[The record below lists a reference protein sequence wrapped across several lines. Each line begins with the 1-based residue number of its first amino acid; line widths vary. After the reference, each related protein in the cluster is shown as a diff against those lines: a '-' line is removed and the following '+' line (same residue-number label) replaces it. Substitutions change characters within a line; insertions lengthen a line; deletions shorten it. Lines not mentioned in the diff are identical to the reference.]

1 MVEHHNDVGGTAFG
15 PVVQARDISGDVHI
29 SHTPTPLARSRYRE
43 QVRQIAPPELL
54 GRAAEM
60 AWLHRFCTDDDVPHD
75 YLWWRAPKWAG
86 KSALMACFVLD
97 PPPGVRV
104 VSFFVTG
111 RLAGQDHRAAFV
123 DVLVEQLAELLGE
136 PMPVAVSEATREA
149 HLIGMVTEA
158 AQLCRD
164 RGERLVLV
172 VDGLDEDRGLVVGA
186 RSHSIAALLP
196 TRLAAGMRV
205 VVTSRPNPPPPADV
219 GPHHPLRDP
228 AVAHDLPPSP
238 HALVLRDDMELELDR
253 LLGGDPA
260 ARDLLGLLTAAGG
273 GLSARDL
280 GELTGRG
287 ERDVRALL
295 RTVAGRTFDVRP
307 GHWHPETAIY
317 LLGHEELQTTAEEGF
332 GPAGLAG
339 YRARLHAW
347 ADRHR
352 AAGWP
357 EDTPEYLLRGYFR
370 LLVATGEV
378 ARVVACAIDPARHDR
393 MLSLSGSDLGAL
405 GEITAAQ
412 AAVLATAEPDAV
424 VLARLS
430 YHRERLTD
438 RNATI
443 PSRLPALWAALGR
456 TRRVEV
462 PADPASAVALCVA
475 LAERG
480 QFDRADEVLRGV
492 DGIEHRD
499 EALAGIAVA
508 LARHGAVADALVVVD
523 RVFGGVDRAVATA
536 ELAVVTHRD
545 EIAGQARAL
554 LEALAEH
561 NAGASGKAAAR
572 LAGAAAALGDL
583 ALARRFL
590 QAVDEPRWGS
600 RARAAI
606 ARAGDPDAAELID
619 TADRLAEGI
628 TDPDLKAAALADLA
642 VATDDLDRL
651 ARAERAGPLGPDA
664 VAHVVRAAALLGR
677 WEHAETLCGT
687 LAPGSPAVL
696 VALGEAAAS
705 AGRTAA
711 AERIAAVAEGM
722 ARDFV
727 DDRRRDAAL
736 AALVAANDEI
746 GDTEAVRALLDV
758 VEAEGRGTP
767 RTTAPDP
774 PDPDRG
780 PLALD
785 DLIRRTPN
793 AFTRARGLLALAR
806 TNRSLLFRATA
817 AIEEI
822 QGAAHRV
829 RLDAAVVTTMAG
841 LGDLDQAVAHAR
853 SVGTSVAMVAAVKAV
868 AATEDFDRAL
878 SLVGEITDPVRAW
891 EARGFVVK
899 AVAVAGDVPRA
910 LSLLADLP
918 AGRYRDKLVEAL
930 AAITT
935 GSSRSWVA
943 DLLPWADRIADAPR
957 RARTV
962 SHLITAALRHG
973 DRTRARSLVD
983 TVEPPALQ
991 ARAWAALLDD
1001 PGAHAA
1007 AHILHL
1013 LDWPAALPLVAA
1025 RHPEVVQALTA
1036 DVLGR

>member
-1 MVEHHNDVGGTAFG
+1 MVEHRNDVGGTVFG
-15 PVVQARDISGDVHI
+15 PVVQAGEISGGVHV
-29 SHTPTPLARSRYRE
+29 SHGPARVARSRYRE
-43 QVRQIAPPELL
+43 QVRQIAPSELV
-54 GRAAEM
+54 GRAAEL
-60 AWLHRFCTDDDVPHD
+60 AWLHRFCTDDDVPRD

-136 PMPVAVSEATREA
+136 PVPVAVSEATREA
-149 HLIGMVTEA
+149 HLIGMLTEA

-196 TRLAAGMRV
+196 ARLAAGMRV
-205 VVTSRPNPPPPADV
+205 VVTSRPHPPPPADLS
-219 GPHHPLRDP
+219 PHHPLRDP
-228 AVAHDLPPSP
+228 AVAHDLQPSP

-307 GHWHPETAIY
+307 GHWHPETGIY

-352 AAGWP
+352 VAGWP

-370 LLVATGEV
+370 LLVTTGAV

-424 VLARLS
+424 AMARLAF
-430 YHRERLTD
+430 HRERLTD

-456 TRRVEV
+456 TRRVEA
-462 PADPASAVALCVA
+462 PADPASAAALCVA

-508 LARHGAVADALVVVD
+508 LARHGSVAEALVVVD

-536 ELAVVTHRD
+536 ELAAVTHVD
-545 EIAGQARAL
+545 EVTDHARAL
-554 LEALAEH
+554 LKALAEH
-561 NAGASGKAAAR
+561 NEGPTGKAAAR
-572 LAGAAAALGDL
+572 LAGAAAAIGDL
-583 ALARRFL
+583 ALARQFL
-590 QAVDEPRWGS
+590 EAVDDPRWKS
-600 RARAAI
+600 WACAAI
-606 ARAGDPDAAELID
+606 ARAGDSDAAELID

-628 TDPDLKAAALADLA
+628 TDPDGKAVALADLA

-651 ARAERAGPLGPDA
+651 ARAERVGPLGPDA

-677 WEHAETLCGT
+677 WEHAETLCAT
-687 LAPGSPAVL
+687 LAPGSPSVL
-696 VALGEAAAS
+696 VALGAVAAS

-736 AALVAANDEI
+736 AALVAANAEI
-746 GDTEAVRALLDV
+746 GDTEAVRALLDI
-758 VEAEGRGTP
+758 VEAEGREAP
-767 RTTAPDP
+767 RTTVPDP
-774 PDPDRG
+774 PDREPV
-780 PLALD
+780 ALD

-806 TNRSLLFRATA
+806 TDRSLLFRATA
-817 AIEEI
+817 AIKEI
-822 QGAAHRV
+822 RGAAHRV

-841 LGDLDQAVAHAR
+841 LGDLDHAVAHAR
-853 SVGTSVAMVAAVKAV
+853 SVGTPMAVVAAVKAV
-868 AATEDFDRAL
+868 AVTEDFDRAL
-878 SLVGEITDPVRAW
+878 ALIGEITDPVRAW

-899 AVAVAGDVPRA
+899 AIAVAGDVSRA
-910 LSLLADLP
+910 LSVLADLP
-918 AGRYRDKLVEAL
+918 AGRYQDKLVEAL
-930 AAITT
+930 AAVTA
-935 GSSRSWVA
+935 GSPRSWVA
-943 DLLPWADRIADAPR
+943 DLLPWADRIADDHR

-973 DRTRARSLVD
+973 DRARARSLVD
-983 TVEPPALQ
+983 TVETPALR

-1013 LDWPAALPLVAA
+1013 LDWPTALPLVAA
-1025 RHPEVVQALTA
+1025 RYPDVVRALTA